1 MTASLYGLVLGVL
14 ATWRVTHLLQAEDGP
29 ADLVV
34 RLRRAVGEGFLGS
47 LLDCFYCLSLWI
59 AAPFALFLGA
69 TWPERAMLW
78 LAFSGGASL
87 LERRG
92 PGIPAAIHFED
103 KEETDVLLRQQASA
117 VVPSGESGSTAPTAP
132 AAPGSARP
140 AEPSEPD
147 PGADDP

>member
-34 RLRRAVGEGFLGS
+34 RLRRAAGEGFLGS

-69 TWPERAMLW
+69 TWAERAMLW

-92 PGIPAAIHFED
+92 AGIPAAIHFE
-103 KEETDVLLRQQASA
+103 ESA
-117 VVPSGESGSTAPTAP
+117 TPPAMPDAGSTAPPAP
-132 AAPGSARP
+132 AAPRSADP

-147 PGADDP
+147 PGADEP